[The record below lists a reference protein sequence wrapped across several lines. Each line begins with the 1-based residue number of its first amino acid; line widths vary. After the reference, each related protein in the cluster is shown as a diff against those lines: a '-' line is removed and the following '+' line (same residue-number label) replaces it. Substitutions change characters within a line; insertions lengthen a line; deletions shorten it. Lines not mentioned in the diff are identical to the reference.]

1 MYPGIKIVI
10 KNTEQKFEDSLTN
23 RQQMTADLSTIE
35 TSLAEK
41 LKILIYDAFVAW
53 QLSCFYEILKLKLK
67 RNEIDIYYYL

>member
-35 TSLAEK
+35 TSLL
-41 LKILIYDAFVAW
+41 LK
-53 QLSCFYEILKLKLK
+53 S
-67 RNEIDIYYYL
+67 